1 MATTIQ
7 YKVKKG
13 DTLSSLGIPAEILK
27 ANPGLSKLSAGAVI
41 NIPVGAAAAKGGITS
56 GGAKPGYLPGTS
68 GGKPAQGTGFGYNPT
83 PGKGMGGF
91 LGGAGGP
98 PGGGPNTIWK
108 GGPQVTQPP
117 KTGIPGQSGQ
127 YGGIAGGVNTGFRNG
142 SNIINRGNTGF
153 QNGSNIIPGQ
163 NGNPSNTGFQNG
175 SNIINRGGSGFQNGS
190 NIIPGQGGNT
200 GGQYNGGN
208 SQWIDFENVP
218 AGMSWDE
225 YNARLAQAQAE
236 GYKGPFLMP
245 DASGVGQLM
254 WDAGRPVQGAVYNDN
269 GTVRGIGRG
278 NIKTTSTYSSGTTSR
293 NSRSLGRGKGQNGN
307 GNNGADY
314 ISQLLASNPALAN
327 DPNFQWMLQQLGGV
341 QPPSQ
346 GNTGGNNAVN
356 GNMNWRF

>member
-7 YKVKKG
+7 YKIKKG

-41 NIPVGAAAAKGGITS
+41 NIPVGTAGKGGITS
-56 GGAKPGYLPGTS
+56 GGAALSNTGFQSGVKTIPGQQGGAMPGYLPGTS
-68 GGKPAQGTGFGYNPT
+68 GGKPPQGPKSGAGIVPGQNGNPLNQ
-83 PGKGMGGF
+83 PPRGGF
-91 LGGAGGP
+91 LGGKGGP

-117 KTGIPGQSGQ
+117 GFQSGASIIPGQ
-127 YGGIAGGVNTGFRNG
+127 NG
-142 SNIINRGNTGF
+142 NPSYTNTGF
-153 QNGSNIIPGQ
+153 QNGSNIVP
-163 NGNPSNTGFQNG
+163 
-175 SNIINRGGSGFQNGS
+175 RGGTGFQNGS

-200 GGQYNGGN
+200 GGQYNGGGN
-208 SQWIDFENVP
+208 SQWIDFQNVP

-225 YNARLAQAQAE
+225 YNTRLAQAQAE

-278 NIKTTSTYSSGTTSR
+278 NIKTTATYSNGATSR
-293 NSRSLGRGKGQNGN
+293 NSRSMGRGQAKGPNGN
-307 GNNGADY
+307 GNNSADY
-314 ISQLLASNPALAN
+314 LNQLLLHNPALAN
-327 DPNFQWMLQQLGGV
+327 DPNFQQLLQQLGGA
-341 QPPSQ
+341 PSQ

>member
-7 YKVKKG
+7 YKLKKG

-41 NIPVGAAAAKGGITS
+41 NIPVGAAAAKGGIAPS
-56 GGAKPGYLPGTS
+56 GGGLT
-68 GGKPAQGTGFGYNPT
+68 QGTGL
-83 PGKGMGGF
+83 GGF
-91 LGGAGGP
+91 LGGKGGP

-117 KTGIPGQSGQ
+117 GFQSGANILPQ
-127 YGGIAGGVNTGFRNG
+127 NNTNTGFQNG
-142 SNIINRGNTGF
+142 SNIIKRGGSGF

-163 NGNPSNTGFQNG
+163 NGNSSNTNTGFQNG

-200 GGQYNGGN
+200 GGQYNGGGN

-278 NIKTTSTYSSGTTSR
+278 NIKTTSTYSNGGGSSR
-293 NSRSLGRGKGQNGN
+293 NSRSLGRGKGPNGN
-307 GNNGADY
+307 GNNGADF
-314 ISQLLASNPALAN
+314 INRLLANNPALAN
-327 DPNFQWMLQQLGGV
+327 DPNFQWMIQQLGGQ
-341 QPPSQ
+341 QPASQ

>member
-27 ANPGLSKLSAGAVI
+27 ANPGLSKLSAGTVI
-41 NIPVGAAAAKGGITS
+41 NIPVGTAAKGGITS
-56 GGAKPGYLPGTS
+56 GGAALSNTGFQSGGNIIPGQQGGAMPGYLPGTS
-68 GGKPAQGTGFGYNPT
+68 GGKPRQGGTPTGGYN
-83 PGKGMGGF
+83 GGM
-91 LGGAGGP
+91 GGP

-108 GGPQVTQPP
+108 NGPQVTNPA
-117 KTGIPGQSGQ
+117 KGGIPGQSGQ
-127 YGGIAGGVNTGFRNG
+127 YGGWNPQ
-142 SNIINRGNTGF
+142 GNTGF
-153 QNGSNIIPGQ
+153 QSGANIIPGQ
-163 NGNPSNTGFQNG
+163 GGNT
-175 SNIINRGGSGFQNGS
+175 GFQNGS

-200 GGQYNGGN
+200 GFQNGSNIVPGQGGNTGGQYNGGGN
-208 SQWIDFENVP
+208 SKWIDFQTITP
-218 AGMSWDE
+218 GMSWDE
-225 YNARLAQAQAE
+225 YNSRLRQAQAE

-245 DASGVGQLM
+245 DENGVGRLM

-278 NIKTTSTYSSGTTSR
+278 NITTQSTYSTGGGSPR
-293 NSRSLGRGKGQNGN
+293 NNRSMGRGKGMN
-307 GNNGADY
+307 NNGANDY
-314 ISQLLASNPALAN
+314 IGQLLASNPNLAL
-327 DPNFQWMLQQLGGV
+327 DPNFQLLLQQLGGV